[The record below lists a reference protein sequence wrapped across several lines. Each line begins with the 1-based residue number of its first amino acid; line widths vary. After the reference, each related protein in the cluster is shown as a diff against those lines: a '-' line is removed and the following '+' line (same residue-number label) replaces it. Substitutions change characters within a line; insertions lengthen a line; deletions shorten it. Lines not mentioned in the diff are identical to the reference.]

1 MTAAPGPRR
10 AALAFIFV
18 TVALDMLALGVV
30 IPVLPKLVQNLI
42 GGDTAKAA
50 RIYGLFGTV
59 WALMQFVFSPVQGA
73 LSDKFGRRPVILLSN
88 VGLGLD
94 YVLMALSPNVG
105 WLFAGRILSG
115 MTAAS
120 FSTGFAY
127 IADVTP
133 PEKRAE
139 GFGTIGVAFGLG
151 FVLGPAIG
159 GLLGGLS
166 PRLPF
171 WVAAGASLLNA
182 LYGFFVLPES
192 LPKEK
197 RAPFSWRR
205 ANPMGSLTLLRSRPG
220 LPGLATVNF
229 LGHIAHQVLPST
241 FALYAGYRYGW
252 NERTVGLTL
261 AGVGVSSAVVQGY
274 VVRVVARFGD
284 RRLLIAGLLFGAAG
298 FAIYGLAT
306 TGSVFWIGI
315 PVMGLWGLAEP
326 AVQSLMTQGMPPS
339 EQGQLQGANASLMG
353 IAGLFSPMVFT
364 LTFAAFIGENAPLR
378 LPGAPF
384 LLAGLLLLLAAAL
397 AVAVTRPRETAIL
410 S

>member
-1 MTAAPGPRR
+1 VKPRR

-18 TVALDMLALGVV
+18 TVVLDMLALGVI
-30 IPVLPKLVQNLI
+30 IPVLPGLVRHLI

-73 LSDKFGRRPVILLSN
+73 LSDRFGRRPVVLLSN

-105 WLFAGRILSG
+105 WLFVGRVLSG

-120 FSTGFAY
+120 FATAGAY

-133 PEKRAE
+133 EEKRAE
-139 GFGTIGVAFGLG
+139 GFGMIGVAFGLG
-151 FVLGPAIG
+151 FVLGPAVG

-192 LPKEK
+192 LPKE
-197 RAPFSWRR
+197 RRSPFSWRR
-205 ANPMGSLTLLRSRPG
+205 ANPWGSLSLLRSRPG
-220 LPGLATVNF
+220 LSGLATVNF

-252 NERTVGLTL
+252 DERTVGLTL
-261 AGVGVSSAVVQGY
+261 AGVGVSSAVVQGGL
-274 VVRVVARFGD
+274 VRVAAPLGD
-284 RRLLIAGLLFGAAG
+284 RRLLIGGLLFGAAG

-326 AVQSLMTQGMPPS
+326 AVQSLMTKGMLPS
-339 EQGQLQGANASLMG
+339 EQGQLQGANSSLMG
-353 IAGLFSPMVFT
+353 IAGLFGPLMFT
-364 LTFAAFIGENAPLR
+364 LTFAAFIGKDAPMS

-384 LLAGLLLLLAAAL
+384 LLAGLLLLVATLL
-397 AVAVTRPRETAIL
+397 AVFVTRPRL
-410 S
+410 SPSAA